1 MTDDQLVLH
10 KLEDLELNV
19 SATKAKTY
27 KNGNVLEAVPAHTK
41 AISRDVVVVKDVNEH
56 FDCILEQRGMEKS
69 TAKFKI
75 YTDGGEGSFK
85 V

>member
-1 MTDDQLVLH
+1 M
-10 KLEDLELNV
+10 
-19 SATKAKTY
+19 
-27 KNGNVLEAVPAHTK
+27 
-41 AISRDVVVVKDVNEH
+41 KDVNEH

-85 V
+85 VLASVMDEKP